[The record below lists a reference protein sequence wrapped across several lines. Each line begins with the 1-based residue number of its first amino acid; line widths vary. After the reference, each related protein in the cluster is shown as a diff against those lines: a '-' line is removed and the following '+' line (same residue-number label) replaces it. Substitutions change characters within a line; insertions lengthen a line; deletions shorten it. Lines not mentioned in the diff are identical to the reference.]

1 MSLRS
6 GLRVS
11 ILSILSVSIS
21 LLASQPG
28 MAADQDGLIQQMT
41 SLNSAAITDY
51 GAGDFDKAKSRLME
65 AVAIGKKD
73 TALQTHPMMARTYVH
88 LGVLFVDG
96 LEDRKAGIRY
106 FQKALEIRPEITV
119 TEEMSTKTVRSAF
132 EEAGGGKAAAATA
145 TKAPDEKEAP
155 AAKEAPVK
163 ALSAKEEK
171 AARLA
176 AAKEEKAAKEQAAKD
191 EKAARLAAAK
201 EEKAAK
207 EQAAK
212 DEKAAREQDKQ
223 AEKALAAEKKRAD
236 AEAKEKDRQAQD
248 EKDKLMK
255 QLAQS
260 EGNEAKER
268 AAKEK
273 LSTEKQER
281 ERALT
286 ESKTLVVQLQK
297 ELTEK
302 EKQSAAE
309 KDKLQ
314 KDLALTKDAEAKE
327 RAAKEKALAEKADRD
342 KQLAD
347 AKNQILQLQKEK
359 ADREKQ
365 LAETSGREKK
375 ERESKEKLEK
385 DRLAAEARDKERKAQ
400 EESARAA
407 KEKLAA
413 GPDVPSHFSEAVYCT
428 VPDEAE
434 AGQDLFVHC
443 VAQPSVKAKELAI
456 YYRAGGVV
464 HYNSLSMEPGKKGW
478 RAAVIPGN
486 HVTGK
491 SIQYYVEAR
500 DAKGSV
506 AALNGKPT
514 SPNILSLRAANSGV
528 AVGQGSGKREAS
540 LSKKR

>member
-163 ALSAKEEK
+163 ALSAKE
-171 AARLA
+171 
-176 AAKEEKAAKEQAAKD
+176 